1 MTSFMGGGGYN
12 PNMIPGGSIVG
23 ASPNTSQMQVSPFAQ
38 GQKYSG
44 LGMTAAGGVMDIFGG
59 IQANQAYSTE
69 AGMLQSQSNQAL
81 DQAAMEAQS
90 KANDV
95 RQYAADQSE
104 QYASSGVTL
113 EGTPAQVLA
122 DTRKRGQQEVNAI
135 SQRGA
140 FQAQLMRTQANQ
152 MKAQG
157 RSALLGGIMKAGTS
171 VASYFI

>member
-12 PNMIPGGSIVG
+12 PNMIPGGTIAG
-23 ASPNTSQMQVSPFAQ
+23 ASPSTTQSVSPFAS

-44 LGMTAAGGVMDIFGG
+44 LGTSVAGGVMDIFGG
-59 IQANQAYSTE
+59 IQANRAYSTE
-69 AGMLQSQSNQAL
+69 AGMLQSQSNMAL

-95 RQYAADQSE
+95 RQFAADQQE
-104 QYASSGVTL
+104 QYSSSGVTL

-135 SQRGA
+135 SKRGA

-152 MKAQG
+152 MKSQG

>member
-12 PNMIPGGSIVG
+12 PNMIPGGTIAG
-23 ASPNTSQMQVSPFAQ
+23 ASPSVTQSVSPFAS

-44 LGMTAAGGVMDIFGG
+44 LGMSAAGGVMDIFGG

-69 AGMLQSQSNQAL
+69 AGMLQSQSNYAL
-81 DQAAMEAQS
+81 QQAAQDAQS

-95 RQYAADQSE
+95 RQFAADQQE

-135 SQRGA
+135 SKRGA

-152 MKAQG
+152 YKSAG
-157 RSALLGGIMKAGTS
+157 RSALLGGIAKAGTS